1 MRNNDT
7 NTNIQMYLSN
17 LFNFIIITAMIIIH
31 IIINLRKEL
40 ITCHPLN
47 ATYPNLPL
55 IFINI

>member
-7 NTNIQMYLSN
+7 NPNIQMYLPN
-17 LFNFIIITAMIIIH
+17 LFNFIIITMIIIH
-31 IIINLRKEL
+31 IIIN
-40 ITCHPLN
+40 LN

>member
-1 MRNNDT
+1 M
-7 NTNIQMYLSN
+7 
-17 LFNFIIITAMIIIH
+17 AMIIIH

-47 ATYPNLPL
+47 ATYPNLAL

>member
-7 NTNIQMYLSN
+7 NTNIQMYLPN
-17 LFNFIIITAMIIIH
+17 LFNFIIITIIIIH

-47 ATYPNLPL
+47 ATYPNLAL